1 MAASITMSVSQIN
14 DYAAKL
20 VARDFLLKNVRVSG
34 EAANVKC
41 HVSGHLYLSLNDE
54 NSSIRCFIPAEN
66 VDEIGFIPQDG
77 DKLTIIG
84 SVGIYR
90 QAGQFQIV
98 GRAIEK
104 QGEGELYKR
113 FIQLK
118 RKLESEGLFDLSKK
132 ERIPMYP
139 RAIGVITSE
148 SGSVLHDIINV
159 TKRRFPDMNLVLYP
173 VTVQGAMATD
183 DIIRALDIAQ
193 SDRKCDVLII
203 ARGGGSMEDIST
215 FNDESLVRAI
225 VKCSIPTVSAVG
237 HETDYT
243 LSDYA
248 ADLRAPTPSA
258 AAEICVP
265 MQESI
270 VSKIDGSVRDMNQ
283 YVQSR
288 ILTTDYRLQSLTA
301 AVSTDAMTEHLN
313 NEIRHIDS
321 LCDIMKMC
329 VESKIDTL
337 DSNIKGLNE
346 SIEAL
351 SPVNVMSRGYAMIEH
366 NGHYVSEYSDIKH
379 GDEIFIHMKDGTH
392 EAVIVDRR

>member
-118 RKLESEGLFDLSKK
+118 RKLESEGKEKQLPDLST
-132 ERIPMYP
+132 I
-139 RAIGVITSE
+139 IGTAP
-148 SGSVLHDIINV
+148 
-159 TKRRFPDMNLVLYP
+159 FPLL
-173 VTVQGAMATD
+173 
-183 DIIRALDIAQ
+183 
-193 SDRKCDVLII
+193 
-203 ARGGGSMEDIST
+203 
-215 FNDESLVRAI
+215 
-225 VKCSIPTVSAVG
+225 
-237 HETDYT
+237 
-243 LSDYA
+243 
-248 ADLRAPTPSA
+248 
-258 AAEICVP
+258 
-265 MQESI
+265 
-270 VSKIDGSVRDMNQ
+270 
-283 YVQSR
+283 
-288 ILTTDYRLQSLTA
+288 
-301 AVSTDAMTEHLN
+301 
-313 NEIRHIDS
+313 
-321 LCDIMKMC
+321 
-329 VESKIDTL
+329 
-337 DSNIKGLNE
+337 
-346 SIEAL
+346 
-351 SPVNVMSRGYAMIEH
+351 
-366 NGHYVSEYSDIKH
+366 
-379 GDEIFIHMKDGTH
+379 
-392 EAVIVDRR
+392 